1 MTDSLSPTVLIVDND
16 QLIRRSLQVNLT
28 QHGYAVE
35 VAESAEEA
43 LVVSSRV
50 RPSAVIID
58 LLLPGMSGMELIQ
71 HIRRES
77 SAPIL
82 VLTVIGDEQKKIE
95 ALEGGADDYLTKPFG
110 LDELLARMR
119 ALLRRTSTALG
130 LERTYVC
137 GELSV
142 NVDRREV
149 RMKTKLL
156 KLTPTE
162 YDLLMVMVQNANKL
176 VTHRTLLKTVWGP
189 AYEGE
194 TTYLRVFVGQLRKKI
209 ETTPAQ
215 PRYILTEP
223 GVGYRLVYEE
233 K

>member
-130 LERTYVC
+130 LERTYV
-137 GELSV
+137 G
-142 NVDRREV
+142 
-149 RMKTKLL
+149 
-156 KLTPTE
+156 
-162 YDLLMVMVQNANKL
+162 
-176 VTHRTLLKTVWGP
+176 
-189 AYEGE
+189 
-194 TTYLRVFVGQLRKKI
+194 KK
-209 ETTPAQ
+209 
-215 PRYILTEP
+215 
-223 GVGYRLVYEE
+223 
-233 K
+233 

>member
-1 MTDSLSPTVLIVDND
+1 MTRWGHDMTDSLSPTVLIVDDD
-16 QLIRRSLQVNLT
+16 QLIRRSLQVNLM

-95 ALEGGADDYLTKPFG
+95 ALEAVSIGWDFLVSMIF
-110 LDELLARMR
+110 R
-119 ALLRRTSTALG
+119 AIRRL
-130 LERTYVC
+130 
-137 GELSV
+137 
-142 NVDRREV
+142 
-149 RMKTKLL
+149 
-156 KLTPTE
+156 
-162 YDLLMVMVQNANKL
+162 
-176 VTHRTLLKTVWGP
+176 
-189 AYEGE
+189 
-194 TTYLRVFVGQLRKKI
+194 
-209 ETTPAQ
+209 
-215 PRYILTEP
+215 
-223 GVGYRLVYEE
+223 YRSSP
-233 K
+233 

>member
-1 MTDSLSPTVLIVDND
+1 
-16 QLIRRSLQVNLT
+16 
-28 QHGYAVE
+28 
-35 VAESAEEA
+35 
-43 LVVSSRV
+43 
-50 RPSAVIID
+50 
-58 LLLPGMSGMELIQ
+58 
-71 HIRRES
+71 
-77 SAPIL
+77 
-82 VLTVIGDEQKKIE
+82 
-95 ALEGGADDYLTKPFG
+95 
-110 LDELLARMR
+110 
-119 ALLRRTSTALG
+119 
-130 LERTYVC
+130 
-137 GELSV
+137 
-142 NVDRREV
+142 
-149 RMKTKLL
+149 MKTKLL